1 MEQSTEGQAARWTGR
16 YDLVVEA
23 SPNAMLISDAAGRIV
38 LVNEAAERLFGYGRE
53 DLLGQPVEAL
63 VPVRFRAEHPA
74 DRERFAANPTAR
86 AMGKGRDL
94 YALRKDGSEIPV
106 EIGLN
111 PIVTDDG
118 SFVLSVI
125 IDITERKRAEERFR
139 LAVEA
144 APNAMIMTDGSG
156 RIVLASSQAE
166 TLFGYSRAE
175 LAGMSVERLVPERLR
190 SQHPAWRAHFFAD
203 PQTRAMG
210 GGRDLFALRKDGSE
224 IPVEIGLNPLH
235 TPDGTFV
242 LAAVIDI
249 TERKRAEAERERLLA
264 RERAALAEA
273 REAGRAKDEFLTVLS
288 HELRTPLNAILGWS
302 SMLRSGA
309 VSTEE
314 VPRAIE
320 TIERNARHQTRIVSD
335 ILDVSRII
343 RGRFHLE
350 IERCDP
356 GAIVDTVMNNLRP
369 AARAKR
375 LTLRSALAPVAE
387 ILADAGRL
395 EQIVWN
401 LVSNAIK
408 FTPKGGS
415 VDVELRDLE
424 SHLMLIVQ
432 DTGQGI
438 APDFLPHVFDRF
450 SQADSSSTRVQ
461 GGLGLGLAI
470 VRHLVELHG
479 GTITVQSAGVGQG
492 ARFSVMLPLA
502 PPDETVL
509 ADIEAT
515 ETASPLA
522 LRPVPLDGLKILV
535 VDDEPD
541 TLDLLETSL
550 SCFGATVVSA
560 PGVQEAIGR
569 LASFHPDVV
578 VSDIAM
584 PDQDG
589 FALLRWLKETPEV
602 RSGRLPVIALTAYA
616 GASDREAILG
626 AGFRRHVPK
635 PIEPL
640 RLATIIADVLKEKP
654 RPLA

>member
-1 MEQSTEGQAARWTGR
+1 MEQSREGQAARWAGR

-23 SPNAMLISDAAGRIV
+23 SPNAMLIVNDAGRIV
-38 LVNEAAERLFGYGRE
+38 LVNEAVERLFGYRRDE
-53 DLLGQPVEAL
+53 LLGKPVEIL
-63 VPVRFRAEHPA
+63 VPERFRANHPSNRRRYA
-74 DRERFAANPTAR
+74 EQASAR
-86 AMGKGRDL
+86 PMGKGRDL
-94 YALRKDGSEIPV
+94 HARRKDGSEVPV

-111 PIVTDDG
+111 PIVTDEG
-118 SFVLSVI
+118 RFVLSVIIDISERKRAEERFRMVVEAAPNAMIMTDEAGRIVLANSQAEKLFGYTRAELSGMSVERLVPERMRAAHPSERARFAADPKTRTMGAGRDLHALRKDGTEIPVEIGLNPLETRDGMFVLSAI
-125 IDITERKRAEERFR
+125 IDITERKRAEE
-139 LAVEA
+139 
-144 APNAMIMTDGSG
+144 
-156 RIVLASSQAE
+156 
-166 TLFGYSRAE
+166 
-175 LAGMSVERLVPERLR
+175 
-190 SQHPAWRAHFFAD
+190 
-203 PQTRAMG
+203 
-210 GGRDLFALRKDGSE
+210 
-224 IPVEIGLNPLH
+224 
-235 TPDGTFV
+235 
-242 LAAVIDI
+242 
-249 TERKRAEAERERLLA
+249 ERERLAA

-273 REAGRAKDEFLTVLS
+273 REASRAKDEFLTVLS

-302 SMLRSGA
+302 SMLRSGT
-309 VSTEE
+309 VSADEM
-314 VPRAIE
+314 PRAIE

-343 RGRFHLE
+343 RGRFNLD
-350 IERCDP
+350 ITRCDP
-356 GAIVDTVMNNLRP
+356 VAIVDTVMNSLRP

-375 LTLRSALAPVAE
+375 LTLRSTLAPVLE

-408 FTPKGGS
+408 FTPKGGT

-438 APDFLPHVFDRF
+438 APEFLPHVFDRF

-479 GTITVQSAGVGQG
+479 GTITAHSAGANQG

-502 PPDETVL
+502 PSDETVRAENQL
-509 ADIEAT
+509 AAPAT
-515 ETASPLA
+515 AFE

-541 TLDLLETSL
+541 TLDLLQTSL
-550 SCFGATVVSA
+550 SCFGATVVA
-560 PGVQEAIGR
+560 ANGVDDAIGR

-578 VSDIAM
+578 LSDIAM

-589 FALLRWLKETPEV
+589 FALLRWLEQTPEV

-616 GASDREAILG
+616 GASDRQAILE

-640 RLATIIADVLKEKP
+640 RLATIITDVLREPP
-654 RPLA
+654 RPVA